1 MLNQLKLNISNFLLR
16 RHLSNKKHC
25 PKLITLS
32 QAKKVA
38 LVFDAEDL
46 DSVKEVKV
54 LLKYFLKLNIDAYVL
69 GFVNNRKKENNFI
82 STLHIN
88 YFNFKDVSFFGIPN
102 NLKTNSFLR
111 NKFDLLINLSLKN
124 SFPTKYISLMSKA
137 QLKIGMSYNN
147 NEMDYDLIFKLKIKS
162 LNYFIENII
171 HYLEIIN
178 HNNEK

>member
-16 RHLSNKKHC
+16 RHLSKKKHC

-32 QAKKVA
+32 EAKKVA

-46 DSVKEVKV
+46 DSITEVKF
-54 LLKYFLKLNIDAYVL
+54 LLKYFLKLNIDVYVL
-69 GFVNNRKKENNFI
+69 GFINSVKKDNNFI

-88 YFNFKDVSFFGIPN
+88 YFNSKDVSFFGIPN

-124 SFPTKYISLMSKA
+124 SFPVKYMSLMSNA
-137 QLKIGMSYNN
+137 HFKIGMSYNN
-147 NEMDYDLIFKLKIKS
+147 NDIDYDLIFKLKIKS
-162 LNYFIENII
+162 LNYFIKNII